1 MGGKIVAGVMAVALI
16 TAVGLHSTQ
25 LAQLAP
31 PLGKAGSGV
40 LHTAETGAA

>member
-1 MGGKIVAGVMAVALI
+1 MGEKIIAGLIAIGLI

-25 LAQLAP
+25 LAKLAP
-31 PLGKAGSGV
+31 PVGKAGSGL